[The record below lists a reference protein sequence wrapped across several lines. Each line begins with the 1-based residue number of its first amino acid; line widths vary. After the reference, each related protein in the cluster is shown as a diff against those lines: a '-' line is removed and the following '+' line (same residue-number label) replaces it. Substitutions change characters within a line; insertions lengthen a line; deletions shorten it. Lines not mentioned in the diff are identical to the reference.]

1 MGRSKSDDE
10 KGLPLDKAMG
20 IVQKIDESK
29 KGYLGSDIEE
39 KDLIANYN
47 KCGGDWDF
55 VLFFQPA
62 SDKTDVPRFK
72 KIIAAA
78 QKAGKAKKFS
88 KKETQAIAAKLA
100 ESMDEEDLG
109 NDDDDDEDDSED
121 DDEGDIDMQDFIAED
136 D

>member
-1 MGRSKSDDE
+1 M
-10 KGLPLDKAMG
+10 
-20 IVQKIDESK
+20 
-29 KGYLGSDIEE
+29 
-39 KDLIANYN
+39 
-47 KCGGDWDF
+47 
-55 VLFFQPA
+55 LFFQPA

-109 NDDDDDEDDSED
+109 IDDEYVRKKKKDVSIWI
-121 DDEGDIDMQDFIAED
+121 GIWI
-136 D
+136 